1 MDTSLLRTEI
11 LHTTDALVSHAD
23 VPRASTRVPTHPV
36 RGGGTTRDCD
46 KALGV
51 GAGEREGGSSS
62 LLYFPAIIPFPRS
75 RAVYFRDVPPIGKSL
90 AQATSMVV

>member
-11 LHTTDALVSHAD
+11 VHTTDALVSHAD

-51 GAGEREGGSSS
+51 GAGERERGS

-75 RAVYFRDVPPIGKSL
+75 SAVYFRDVPPIAKSL

>member
-51 GAGEREGGSSS
+51 GAGEREGGS
-62 LLYFPAIIPFPRS
+62 LLQG
-75 RAVYFRDVPPIGKSL
+75 GK
-90 AQATSMVV
+90 T

>member
-23 VPRASTRVPTHPV
+23 VPRASKRVPTHPV
-36 RGGGTTRDCD
+36 RGEGTTRDCD

-51 GAGEREGGSSS
+51 GAGEREGGSVQALFYFFPPSSPSPDRARCIFATS
-62 LLYFPAIIPFPRS
+62 LL
-75 RAVYFRDVPPIGKSL
+75 
-90 AQATSMVV
+90 